1 MTAPETPSL
10 EVLTGE
16 ARLRQ
21 RSQRIRNIWITTN
34 IGAGLLTGIG
44 FSFANGRLGS
54 DLPPL
59 VFWALLAF
67 LSLMAIATNIWF
79 LSRVDE
85 LEVQDNLWAAY
96 AGLSAHIAIAAGWY
110 MAAARGFAPEPDVLS
125 VLMATLIITLIAF
138 VGLKLRR
145 RLG

>member
-21 RSQRIRNIWITTN
+21 RSQRIRNIWITT

-44 FSFANGRLGS
+44 LGVTHRRLGS

-59 VFWALLAF
+59 VFWSVMAF
-67 LSLMAIATNIWF
+67 FFFITIVTTVWYL
-79 LSRVDE
+79 RGVDE
-85 LEVQDNLWAAY
+85 VEVQDNLWAAY
-96 AGLSAHIAIAAGWY
+96 VGLSAHILIAIGWQT
-110 MAAARGFAPEPDVLS
+110 AAARGFAPEPDVLS
-125 VLMATLIITLIAF
+125 VLMATIIITLIAYF
-138 VGLKLRR
+138 GLKLRR